1 MLVLFINRLSIGKV
15 SKIDVIE
22 FAKYYNELPKPIL
35 MICRSDTRSALLFN
49 KAKNWD
55 CSMNKMILLLL
66 ISCVVVGCSS
76 MNVRPTV
83 GVNVGTSI

>member
-1 MLVLFINRLSIGKV
+1 MIVLFINRLSISKV
-15 SKIDVIE
+15 SKTDVIE
-22 FAKYYNELPKPIL
+22 FAKYYNELTKPIL
-35 MICRSDTRSALLFN
+35 MICLSGTRSTLLFN
-49 KAKNWD
+49 EAKNWD

-83 GVNVGTSI
+83 GVSVGSSI